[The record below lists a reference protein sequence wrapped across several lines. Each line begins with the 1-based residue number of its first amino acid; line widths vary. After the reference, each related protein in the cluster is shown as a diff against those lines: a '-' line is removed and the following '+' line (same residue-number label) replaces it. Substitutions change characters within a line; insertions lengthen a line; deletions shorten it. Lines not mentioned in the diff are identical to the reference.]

1 MELNAKLGQRG
12 TFTPSKRSDAQHII
26 LECPNALYQGTFEL
40 QSIVGGNGVAS
51 CGCLFGLSSPLLS
64 CVGVSMT
71 RRGGSRC
78 ELTFLEEGQDINL
91 TQRYRYMYTTL
102 DERARALEKGLVW
115 LEKEMVERADLEGM
129 ALTPVGVP
137 RQEPVLVCGR
147 VRLPHREACMD
158 HAELC

>member
-1 MELNAKLGQRG
+1 
-12 TFTPSKRSDAQHII
+12 
-26 LECPNALYQGTFEL
+26 
-40 QSIVGGNGVAS
+40 
-51 CGCLFGLSSPLLS
+51 
-64 CVGVSMT
+64 MT

-147 VRLPHREACMD
+147 VRLLQRGTGTVKHVWTTQSCADRGLVRVWCRCAVRRRR
-158 HAELC
+158 AG